1 MWRQEGPIRPERPA
15 NVVAPLGDGPI
26 VDVAAP
32 LWAGMPQ
39 GRSKLDE
46 VWGRIQAMTTLAQYI
61 DDQGILH
68 QVDASYT
75 VRDAVRY
82 MTDRGTG
89 AVGVLVFGEL
99 VGVLTERDVLKRVV
113 APEMDLDTTLVYEVM
128 TPVVVTAELTDSV
141 AEAVE
146 CMRERG
152 CRHVMVQHPRRRAD
166 FVGFLGRDE
175 LLLAEHRRQSNVLPF
190 GSPRE
195 IVDDGSVP
203 IDLAA

>member
-1 MWRQEGPIRPERPA
+1 
-15 NVVAPLGDGPI
+15 
-26 VDVAAP
+26 
-32 LWAGMPQ
+32 
-39 GRSKLDE
+39 
-46 VWGRIQAMTTLAQYI
+46 MTTLAQYI